1 MTKETCCGGC
11 NRKRTSW
18 ARLPRSTSGASVR
31 SHRPSA
37 RSSRFPAS
45 TLARMSASTLAP
57 DLDHVIEGVALH
69 RDLARVADDAEDLL
83 PGEASGAGRLR
94 RVGDLLVLQGA
105 VDVGGAEVQGDRG
118 RLLADHHPVRLD
130 VGEVVEQESRGG
142 DGAEIVRGRRL
153 ARYQLGV
160 ADLVGEGNE
169 REEASA
175 RVLLLAQ
182 THEML
187 DPLCHGLDVAVEHG
201 GVGLD
206 AQGMRDAV
214 DLQPAVGV
222 GLAREAQLLLHALRV
237 KTGLL
242 EARQGLPRLDLP
254 ATPEV
259 VDLRRREG
267 LDLRLRPGGVDGRDH
282 PLEVLEGPVGVVP
295 AHDVGLPRARLD
307 HLEHVLD
314 GVLEGPCLSLLARE
328 VAEGAGE
335 DAEIGRVDVAV
346 EHEEDLVAVE
356 PGLGEVG
363 QATKAVEI
371 LGLEEELAVLT
382 TEPLTGA
389 HLVPERME
397 TGIAEGEGSDVDCRH
412 RRLRGESRPTGRSEF
427 YGRPRTLSSI
437 VNASGY
443 LMAPT
448 VKPAMKRSRKKL
460 YMIARGMLVIRQAAI
475 REPQ

>member
-1 MTKETCCGGC
+1 MTKETCRGGC

-83 PGEASGAGRLR
+83 LGEASGAGRLR

-105 VDVGGAEVQGDRG
+105 VDVGGAEVQGDRS

-160 ADLVGEGNE
+160 ADLVGQGNE

-175 RVLLLAQ
+175 PVLLLAQ

-222 GLAREAQLLLHALRV
+222 GLAREAQLLLQALREDLRAAAGHRV

-242 EARQGLPRLDLP
+242 QPGQRLPRLDLP

-282 PLEVLEGPVGVVP
+282 PLEVLERPVGMVP
-295 AHDVGLPRARLD
+295 AHDVGLAGAWLD

-314 GVLEGPCLSLLARE
+314 GVLERARLALLARE
-328 VAEGAGE
+328 VAERAGE
-335 DAEIGRVDVAV
+335 DAEVGRIDVAV
-346 EHEEDLVAVE
+346 EHEEDLIAV
-356 PGLGEVG
+356 PARLGEVG
-363 QATKAVEI
+363 QATEPVQV
-371 LGLEEELAVLT
+371 LGLEKELAVLAAQ
-382 TEPLTGA
+382 PLIGA
-389 HLVPERME
+389 DLVPDGME
-397 TGIAEGEGSDVDCRH
+397 TGVTELCGSGVDSEHKRLHGER
-412 RRLRGESRPTGRSEF
+412 RPTGRSEF
-427 YGRPRTLSSI
+427 YGRPSNSVKLL
-437 VNASGY
+437 NASGY

-460 YMIARGMLVIRQAAI
+460 
-475 REPQ
+475 

>member
-1 MTKETCCGGC
+1 MTKETCRGGC

-83 PGEASGAGRLR
+83 LGEASGAGRLR

-105 VDVGGAEVQGDRG
+105 VDIGGAEVQGDRG

-142 DGAEIVRGRRL
+142 DGAEVVRGRRL

-175 RVLLLAQ
+175 PVLLLAQ

-222 GLAREAQLLLHALRV
+222 GLAREAQLLLQALREDLRAAAGHRV

-242 EARQGLPRLDLP
+242 ESRQGLPRLDLP

-267 LDLRLRPGGVDGRDH
+267 LDLRLRPGRVDGRDH
-282 PLEVLEGPVGVVP
+282 SLEVLERPVGMVP
-295 AHDVGLPRARLD
+295 AHDVSLAGARLD

-314 GVLEGPCLSLLARE
+314 GILEGAWLALLAGE
-328 VAEGAGE
+328 VAERAGE
-335 DAEIGRVDVAV
+335 NAEVGRIDIAV
-346 EHEEDLVAVE
+346 EHEEDLIAV
-356 PGLGEVG
+356 PARLGEVG
-363 QATKAVEI
+363 QAAEPVQV
-371 LGLEEELAVLT
+371 LGLEEELAIFAAQ
-382 TEPLTGA
+382 PLVGA
-389 HLVPERME
+389 DLVPDGVE
-397 TGIAEGEGSDVDCRH
+397 TDVTELRGSGVDSKH
-412 RRLRGESRPTGRSEF
+412 KRLRGERRPTGRSAF
-427 YGRPRTLSSI
+427 YGRPSNPVKLL
-437 VNASGY
+437 NASGY

-448 VKPAMKRSRKKL
+448 VKPAMNRSRKKL
-460 YMIARGMLVIRQAAI
+460 
-475 REPQ
+475 